1 VPTFLIDAFGIGL
14 WVAVYFM
21 QKARIRK
28 DPTLT
33 LPIHERQQ
41 LKTKTAAA

>member
-1 VPTFLIDAFGIGL
+1 VNVPDLAVDGLGIVLWGTVFLL
-14 WVAVYFM
+14 

-33 LPIHERQQ
+33 LPIHERQK
-41 LKTKTAAA
+41 LAAA